1 MKFLKA
7 CQFASTVLLVAF
19 MTTGCAVNRATAH
32 VDTHTNLASLKK
44 MHVMQA
50 HGETRNTDVLIVEKL
65 RSKGYDVTT
74 GDKPASN
81 VDALVTYV
89 DKWMWDITMYM
100 LELTVTI
107 RDPKTSYPLAS
118 GNSFHTSLTRLSPEE
133 MVNEVIENIIKEGN
147 SK

>member
-1 MKFLKA
+1 MKFFNA
-7 CQFASTVLLVAF
+7 WRFVTSILLIAV
-19 MTTGCAVNRATAH
+19 MTTGCAVNRATAT
-32 VDTHTNLASLKK
+32 VDANADLARLKT
-44 MHVMQA
+44 MHVVQA
-50 HGETRNTDVLIVEKL
+50 DGERRNTDALIVEKL
-65 RSKGYDVTT
+65 RSKGYEVTT

-133 MVNEVIENIIKEGN
+133 MVNEVIENIIKEGK

>member
-1 MKFLKA
+1 MKFFNA
-7 CQFASTVLLVAF
+7 WRFVTSILLIAV
-19 MTTGCAVNRATAH
+19 MTTGCAVNRATAT
-32 VDTHTNLASLKK
+32 VDANADLARLKT
-44 MHVMQA
+44 MHVVQA
-50 HGETRNTDVLIVEKL
+50 DGERRNTDALIVEKL
-65 RSKGYDVTT
+65 RSKGYEVTT

-133 MVNEVIENIIKEGN
+133 MVNEVIENIIKEGQ

>member
-1 MKFLKA
+1 
-7 CQFASTVLLVAF
+7 
-19 MTTGCAVNRATAH
+19 
-32 VDTHTNLASLKK
+32 